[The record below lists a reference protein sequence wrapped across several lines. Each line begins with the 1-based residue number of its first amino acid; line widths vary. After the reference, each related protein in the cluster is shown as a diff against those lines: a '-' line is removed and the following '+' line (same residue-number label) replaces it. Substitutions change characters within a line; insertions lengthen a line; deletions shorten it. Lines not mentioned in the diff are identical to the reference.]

1 MNTDQRLLQAIAKLY
16 YEEGRTQS
24 EIATQFSISRPKVS
38 RKLAEARER
47 GIVKI
52 FIDDAI
58 DDISEMEQQLL
69 TAFHLKGAR
78 VASVPEDD
86 VELAIQLTAR
96 LGAQFLPTFLD
107 PGDHIGVNWGWTLF
121 ELSKE
126 FPAFSLPDCS
136 LVQLSGAVDNAN
148 CRSFAHEII
157 SNLSQ
162 KLGAE
167 SAFCLPCPALVES
180 PIILDILLHDAKVR
194 SLLERVEDCN
204 KLFVNI
210 ATPDEDSCLYQ
221 AGYLNDENIA
231 RLKDV
236 EAVGS
241 ICSRFFDK
249 NGNICDPELDKRTVG
264 ISLDAIKNAEC
275 VLACIVGRQK
285 ARAVY
290 YALKA
295 GWIDVL
301 VTDSLTAE
309 RVIDLA
315 KREGVL

>member
-107 PGDHIGVNWGWTLF
+107 PGDHLGVTWGWTLV

-126 FPAFSLPDCS
+126 FPAFALPDCS

-194 SLLERVEDCN
+194 SLLERVEACN

-236 EAVGS
+236 GPLAVS
-241 ICSRFFDK
+241 
-249 NGNICDPELDKRTVG
+249 
-264 ISLDAIKNAEC
+264 A
-275 VLACIVGRQK
+275 
-285 ARAVY
+285 AV
-290 YALKA
+290 
-295 GWIDVL
+295 
-301 VTDSLTAE
+301 SLTKTAISAILSSISA
-309 RVIDLA
+309 RSASHRTPLKTPSVCWHALSA
-315 KREGVL
+315 ARKPVRFTTPSRPAGSTSWSPTR